1 LTQLTLESN
10 RILDADGMCQVFL
23 SLKSL
28 DKLEGINFRQN
39 NFSDKL
45 VDALAEGIKMKKEL
59 RVNNLLTLLYRLSTW
74 VRI

>member
-1 LTQLTLESN
+1 
-10 RILDADGMCQVFL
+10 
-23 SLKSL
+23 LKSL

-59 RVNNLLTLLYRLSTW
+59 RVSTFLTLLYRLSTW
-74 VRI
+74 VRT